1 MLKGLGGGLGGL
13 GDMAKLMKQ
22 AQEMQAK
29 VAEAQERIAVIEAE
43 GTAGAGMVRAT
54 ASAQGELRSLK
65 VDPSL
70 LDGTEEREVLEDLI
84 VAAVNDAVRKAREA
98 GQEEMAKLTEGLPLP
113 PGMKLPFG

>member
-1 MLKGLGGGLGGL
+1 MLKGL

-29 VAEAQERIAVIEAE
+29 MAEAQERMTAIEAE
-43 GTAGAGMVRAT
+43 GSAGAGMVRAV
-54 ASAQGELRSLK
+54 ASAEGALKSLQ

-70 LDGTEEREVLEDLI
+70 LDGSHEREVLEDLI
-84 VAAVNDAVRKAREA
+84 VAAVNDAARRAREA
-98 GQEEMAKLTEGLPLP
+98 GQAEMAKVTEGLALP

>member
-1 MLKGLGGGLGGL
+1 MLKGL

-29 VAEAQERIAVIEAE
+29 MAEAQERMTAIEAE
-43 GTAGAGMVRAT
+43 GSAGAGMVRAV
-54 ASAQGELRSLK
+54 ASAQGELKSLR

-70 LDGTEEREVLEDLI
+70 LDGSHEKEVLEDLI
-84 VAAVNDAVRKAREA
+84 VAAVNDAARKAREA
-98 GQEEMAKLTEGLPLP
+98 GQAEMAKVTEGLSLP

>member
-1 MLKGLGGGLGGL
+1 MLKGL

-29 VAEAQERIAVIEAE
+29 MAEAQERMTAIEAE
-43 GTAGAGMVRAT
+43 GSAGAGMVKAV
-54 ASAQGELRSLK
+54 ASAQGELKSLR

-70 LDGTEEREVLEDLI
+70 LDGSHEREVLEDLI
-84 VAAVNDAVRKAREA
+84 VAAVNDAARRAREA
-98 GQEEMAKLTEGLPLP
+98 GQAEMAKVTEGLVLP